1 MEFVLRIIL
10 LFFVLAVGVIIATF
24 AWWSFQEYLRY
35 KEWVKGYFRV
45 EREYRRW

>member
-10 LFFVLAVGVIIATF
+10 LFFVLAVGVVMASF

-35 KEWVKGYFRV
+35 KEWMKSMGGD
-45 EREYRRW
+45 ELWRRQN